1 MKYELMLKILYLLLS
16 KKKVSAAYIARRFE
30 ISTRTAFRYLTAIS
44 LANIPLIAE
53 PGRNG
58 GYYIAESFKL
68 PAIVCTEKEFNAIV
82 STLEAY
88 NEQLMSSD
96 IDSALE
102 KLRALKRSDFS
113 DNKMTAGHF
122 IIDGSDWNGSETTKN
137 VVGTIEKAIENS
149 LVVEIKYRDKSGEE
163 TTRQIEPQIII
174 LKQGLWYIYAFCRLR
189 NDFRVF
195 KASRIIYAHVTEITY
210 AARENAKEN
219 LKLDKWFESLPCEP
233 VELELTEAA
242 RTDVEEW
249 LGVESVYT
257 GADGKLRA
265 SAILPC
271 DDWLISK
278 LLGYGNK
285 VKIIH
290 PKYLI
295 HEVSAAAESVLELY
309 KND

>member
-44 LANIPLIAE
+44 LANFLLIAE

-102 KLRALKRSDFS
+102 KLRALKRPDFS

-122 IIDGSDWNGSETTKN
+122 IIDGFDWN
-137 VVGTIEKAIENS
+137 
-149 LVVEIKYRDKSGEE
+149 
-163 TTRQIEPQIII
+163 
-174 LKQGLWYIYAFCRLR
+174 
-189 NDFRVF
+189 
-195 KASRIIYAHVTEITY
+195 
-210 AARENAKEN
+210 
-219 LKLDKWFESLPCEP
+219 
-233 VELELTEAA
+233 
-242 RTDVEEW
+242 
-249 LGVESVYT
+249 
-257 GADGKLRA
+257 
-265 SAILPC
+265 
-271 DDWLISK
+271 
-278 LLGYGNK
+278 
-285 VKIIH
+285 
-290 PKYLI
+290 
-295 HEVSAAAESVLELY
+295 
-309 KND
+309 

>member
-1 MKYELMLKILYLLLS
+1 MLKILYLLLS

-44 LANIPLIAE
+44 LANVPLIAE

-137 VVGTIEKAIENS
+137 VVGTIEKAIESS
-149 LVVEIKYRDKSGEE
+149 LVVEIKYLS
-163 TTRQIEPQIII
+163 
-174 LKQGLWYIYAFCRLR
+174 
-189 NDFRVF
+189 
-195 KASRIIYAHVTEITY
+195 
-210 AARENAKEN
+210 
-219 LKLDKWFESLPCEP
+219 
-233 VELELTEAA
+233 
-242 RTDVEEW
+242 
-249 LGVESVYT
+249 
-257 GADGKLRA
+257 
-265 SAILPC
+265 
-271 DDWLISK
+271 
-278 LLGYGNK
+278 
-285 VKIIH
+285 
-290 PKYLI
+290 LI
-295 HEVSAAAESVLELY
+295 HI
-309 KND
+309 